1 MSSQVEVSI
10 KVHCIVSCFCEIVKR
25 NSSIDTRPFYFGV
38 WDAAFDVTSM
48 GEITYYQHNLTHDY
62 FLYWFEQ
69 LFGPKVHEWY
79 DRTRNQTDN
88 LTTLLTLMDEC
99 PKYRSIVVQ
108 IDMSYMPER
117 ENKFHQKPFPHFLI
131 ISKTER
137 EEEWLM
143 IDPDFRWEGVV
154 QREQVIEAFLQ
165 NPFGG
170 GFYIDALSVH
180 PPAPEPLQRFYAASF
195 DKNYNDLTW
204 RLKELIRKM
213 ALEQDGYTRTM
224 LVQAVKQLPVIAIR
238 KYSYEHALMYLNDQ
252 VGAPYMEFEHWCDKI
267 EQLVQGFSNVQYRAM
282 KLAMTGRT
290 SMLPGILQSLDE
302 MDIVELD
309 IKQEVQ
315 RKYLQWKQNVLP
327 RNGGTA

>member
-1 MSSQVEVSI
+1 
-10 KVHCIVSCFCEIVKR
+10 
-25 NSSIDTRPFYFGV
+25 
-38 WDAAFDVTSM
+38 
-48 GEITYYQHNLTHDY
+48 
-62 FLYWFEQ
+62 
-69 LFGPKVHEWY
+69 
-79 DRTRNQTDN
+79 
-88 LTTLLTLMDEC
+88 MDEC

-204 RLKELIRKM
+204 KLKELIRKM

>member
-131 ISKTER
+131 VSKTER

-154 QREQVIEAFLQ
+154 QREQVIEGFLQ

-170 GFYIDALSVH
+170 GFYID
-180 PPAPEPLQRFYAASF
+180 
-195 DKNYNDLTW
+195 
-204 RLKELIRKM
+204 
-213 ALEQDGYTRTM
+213 
-224 LVQAVKQLPVIAIR
+224 
-238 KYSYEHALMYLNDQ
+238 
-252 VGAPYMEFEHWCDKI
+252 
-267 EQLVQGFSNVQYRAM
+267 
-282 KLAMTGRT
+282 
-290 SMLPGILQSLDE
+290 
-302 MDIVELD
+302 
-309 IKQEVQ
+309 
-315 RKYLQWKQNVLP
+315 
-327 RNGGTA
+327 